1 MGFICKPF
9 HKGSNLRMRQKT
21 FNRVV
26 LPSQF
31 RFRQRCMKFLMA
43 DTMQENRLL
52 AALGPWNEV
61 VGFLF

>member
-1 MGFICKPF
+1 M
-9 HKGSNLRMRQKT
+9 MRQKT

-43 DTMQENRLL
+43 NTMQENRLL